1 MAHPALDDDA
11 IHDGAPNSL
20 TPISEDN
27 GGCYDHKLCINFPCV
42 RRDFR
47 SLFRCNLGIL
57 VCGTVA
63 GSECSTLVKAMPDV
77 DVLLYQIARAKGA
90 AAMIDT
96 AIRKRFELMVAELQ
110 RSLAAIEQH
119 PVSQRDN
126 N

>member
-1 MAHPALDDDA
+1 VSTID
-11 IHDGAPNSL
+11 HDIWS
-20 TPISEDN
+20 
-27 GGCYDHKLCINFPCV
+27 
-42 RRDFR
+42 RRR
-47 SLFRCNLGIL
+47 KHAVPEG
-57 VCGTVA
+57 
-63 GSECSTLVKAMPDV
+63 VKAMPDV

-126 N
+126 D